1 MEEEEPACGVGRT
14 CGVVRGQQQDHSTG
28 EDEQAM
34 VKIMGQKT
42 SGGSPVAGFLSW
54 LPARGLSASKEDVC
68 FPCRA
73 GERAAVSLRVHT
85 STLSSEAEHLV
96 KVLVRWAGSWDSVS
110 LSRVHPTS
118 LAERSLFQSQLPF
131 SMSCDSNVVGMEP
144 TSDGLKKDGN
154 LLAPLVDI
162 VGIYW
167 FQVLSDPVL

>member
-42 SGGSPVAGFLSW
+42 SGGSPVVGFLSW

-85 STLSSEAEHLV
+85 STLSSESLWLRFLCTGQDPGIVCLHVQGASHLPG
-96 KVLVRWAGSWDSVS
+96 KEKFISVS
-110 LSRVHPTS
+110 ASILHE
-118 LAERSLFQSQLPF
+118 L
-131 SMSCDSNVVGMEP
+131 
-144 TSDGLKKDGN
+144 
-154 LLAPLVDI
+154 
-162 VGIYW
+162 
-167 FQVLSDPVL
+167 